1 MNGEEFIRMKQLR
14 RTKYRWLARPLSDDW
29 PEFPG
34 ATRKRAHL
42 SRLSGPR
49 HDRLSCEEF
58 GQTAQVNRQHRQ
70 RERIA
75 DLGLAAQ
82 LDLADRRAM
91 LLTLAKQGLD
101 HLPNHLPHVISLV

>member
-1 MNGEEFIRMKQLR
+1 MNGEEFIRMKQLG
-14 RTKYRWLARPLSDDW
+14 RTKYRWLAPPLSRDLA
-29 PEFPG
+29 EFPG

-91 LLTLAKQGLD
+91 LLAIAKQGLD
-101 HLPNHLPHVISLV
+101 HRSEEHTSELQS